1 MSGSYAVLSHTA
13 DTGIAV
19 EADTFAEVLEW
30 ASRGMFELMY
40 DLTDSAAERSVVV
53 EVAASTA
60 EDLLVDV
67 LSELLYVSE
76 AHDVIPCRF
85 AIAAVDATSAR
96 VTIGVTPMRTELL
109 HGPPIKAVTYHD
121 LLVEES
127 DDGTWRAR
135 VVFDV

>member
-1 MSGSYAVLSHTA
+1 MSGFFTVLSHTA

-30 ASRGMFELMY
+30 AARGMFELMY
-40 DLTDSAAERSVVV
+40 DLGDSAAERSVVV

-76 AHDVIPCRF
+76 ANDVIPCRF
-85 AIAAVDATSAR
+85 AIAADPTSAR

-121 LLVEES
+121 LLVEEGN
-127 DDGTWRAR
+127 DGTWRAR

>member
-1 MSGSYAVLSHTA
+1 MTGFFTVLSHTA

-40 DLTDSAAERSVVV
+40 DLGDTDADRSVVI
-53 EVAASTA
+53 EVTANTA
-60 EDLLVDV
+60 EDLLVDL
-67 LSELLYVSE
+67 LSELLYASE

-85 AIAAVDATSAR
+85 EIADADATSAR
-96 VTIGVTPMRTELL
+96 GTIGVTPMRSELL
-109 HGPPIKAVTYHD
+109 HGPPIKAVTYHE
-121 LLVEES
+121 LIVEEG
-127 DDGTWRAR
+127 DDGTWRAQ